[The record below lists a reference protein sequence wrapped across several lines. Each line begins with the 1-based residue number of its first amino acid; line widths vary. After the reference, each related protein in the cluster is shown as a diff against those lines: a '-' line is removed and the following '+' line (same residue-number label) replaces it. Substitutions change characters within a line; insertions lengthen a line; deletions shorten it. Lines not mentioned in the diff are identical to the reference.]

1 MQLLMLH
8 CAFLLQSLEYVV
20 HYIVYGLILLAL
32 LEYIVS
38 CMRTSVPKILQYILE
53 CKYTL
58 VMSPLSTSAGSVSR
72 KAEPPSHRKKK
83 YAVNVHCAT
92 CAHPLNNLGADSLSK
107 QHLGACT
114 SGTMKNAQW
123 FVV

>member
-1 MQLLMLH
+1 MH
-8 CAFLLQSLEYVV
+8 
-20 HYIVYGLILLAL
+20 
-32 LEYIVS
+32 
-38 CMRTSVPKILQYILE
+38 TSIPKMLQYILV

-58 VMSPLSTSAGSVSR
+58 VMRPLSTSAGSVSR
-72 KAEPPSHRKKK
+72 KAEPPPHKKK
-83 YAVNVHCAT
+83 KKKHAVNVHCAT